1 MQNNDD
7 IDREH
12 YQLRNLPHRQAN
24 VQAYGPAPIGQGV
37 AVPIDN
43 NLIPQPD
50 DEEHVLPDNLFPPP
64 AHDDDV
70 VEGDFIPQVAQPNI
84 QPPQPDGAQAGL
96 PVGNNPQQAPAF
108 IPPPPPLPPILGQHI
123 PNPPHSF

>member
-64 AHDDDV
+64 ALTIILSRCSPSVLH
-70 VEGDFIPQVAQPNI
+70 FLQI
-84 QPPQPDGAQAGL
+84 QD
-96 PVGNNPQQAPAF
+96 
-108 IPPPPPLPPILGQHI
+108 H
-123 PNPPHSF
+123 